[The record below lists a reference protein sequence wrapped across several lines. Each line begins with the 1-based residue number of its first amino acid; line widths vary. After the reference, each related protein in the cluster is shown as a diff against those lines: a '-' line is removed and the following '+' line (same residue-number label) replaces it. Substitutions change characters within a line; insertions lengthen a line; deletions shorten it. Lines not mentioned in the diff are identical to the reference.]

1 MILLPLPKLLKE
13 TNKDE
18 TKSFQLELTAMIV
31 LKPSCPHNAVIY
43 AQMLKE
49 EILSSTG
56 FDIAV
61 TKGYNKKGDIIL
73 EIDEEL
79 CEKKYCLTVEEE
91 KILLRGGSL
100 SSLGWG
106 VQTLRQLFRQ
116 YAALLPN
123 VYIEDEP
130 DFENRGFFH
139 DVTRGRIQTLPNLK
153 KMVDTM
159 VFYKLNQLQLYIE
172 HTYLFRD
179 MPELWRDETPLTSDE
194 ILELDTYCFERGV
207 ELVPCLASFGHL
219 YKLLS
224 TRTYSD
230 LCELRGSAGQ
240 EFSFCDR
247 MEHHTLNA
255 ADHRSKELA
264 CGMIGEFMQLFRSE
278 KFNICADETFDLG
291 KEKSRETAEKM
302 GRSQMYA
309 EFVQGLFD
317 FLIKQGKKPMFW
329 GDIICESPELL
340 KTFSDE
346 VACLCWGYSENQKD
360 TEVKILYE
368 AGTRQYVCPGTRGW
382 NHWTNQIKHS
392 YANITKMCNYGRK
405 YKAVGVLNTDW
416 GDYGHI
422 NHPVF
427 SVPGLIYGAVF
438 SWNDAKLDFDE
449 INRQISIL
457 EFGDASGALVD
468 CLAKISDAEV
478 FGWTDAVQVKEW
490 SQKDKDAAKILKKF
504 QNSEE
509 CFSTAEIR
517 VKELKKELIRISR
530 SMEHGSR
537 SVTACALLSLR
548 MIELWNGVGQYLV
561 NMGKDSQK
569 EQEKN
574 EPCLADE
581 LEQCL
586 FYYKKYWRENSK
598 EGDLAKI
605 SDVFF
610 WYADLIRSHKGT
622 FAYQ

>member
-1 MILLPLPKLLKE
+1 MILLPLPKILE
-13 TNKDE
+13 ERNKGE
-18 TKSFQLELTAMIV
+18 AKSFLLEFDAVIV
-31 LKPSCPHNAVIY
+31 LKPSCPQSAFVC
-43 AQMLKE
+43 AQMLRE
-49 EILSSTG
+49 EIISSAG
-56 FDIAV
+56 IDIAV
-61 TKGYNKKGDIIL
+61 TKGYAKKGDIVL
-73 EIDEEL
+73 EIDGEL
-79 CEKKYCLTVEEE
+79 DEKKYCLDVNEE
-91 KILLRGGSL
+91 KVLLRGGSL
-100 SSLGWG
+100 CSLGWG

-123 VYIEDEP
+123 VYIEDQP

-139 DVTRGRIQTLPNLK
+139 DMTRGRVQTLPNLK

-172 HTYLFRD
+172 HTYLFRS
-179 MPELWRDETPLTSDE
+179 MPELWRDETPLTSEE

-230 LCELRGSAGQ
+230 LCELQGSTGR

-255 ADHRSKELA
+255 ADPRSKELI
-264 CGMIGEFMQLFRSE
+264 CDMIGEFMQLFRSDQ
-278 KFNICADETFDLG
+278 FNICADETFDLG
-291 KEKSRETAEKM
+291 KDRSKETAEKI
-302 GRSQMYA
+302 GRSRMYA
-309 EFVQGLFD
+309 EFVKELFD

-340 KTFSDE
+340 ETFPKE
-346 VACLCWGYSENQKD
+346 VVCLSWGYSENQKD
-360 TEVKILYE
+360 TEVKTLYE
-368 AGTRQYVCPGTRGW
+368 TGTRQYVCPGTRGW
-382 NHWTNQIKHS
+382 NHWTNQIRHS
-392 YANITKMCNYGRK
+392 YDNIVKMCSYGRK
-405 YKAVGVLNTDW
+405 YQAVGVLNTDW

-422 NHPVF
+422 NDPVF

-438 SWNDAKLDFDE
+438 SWGDADIDFDE

-457 EFGDASGALVD
+457 EFKDASGKLID

-490 SQKDKDAAKILKKF
+490 SQKDKDAGEILEKF
-504 QNSEE
+504 QNNEE
-509 CFSTAEIR
+509 RFLAGNKKA
-517 VKELKKELIRISR
+517 KELKKELIQISR

-537 SVTACALLSLR
+537 SIIACALVSLR
-548 MIELWNGVGQYLV
+548 MIELWNEIGQYLV
-561 NMGKDSQK
+561 DMGKDLQK
-569 EQEKN
+569 EQKKDWH
-574 EPCLADE
+574 CLADE
-581 LEQCL
+581 LEESL

-610 WYADLIRSHKGT
+610 WYADLMRSHGEV
-622 FAYQ
+622 FVYE